1 MWCVFLPRMGM
12 RWVVVPS
19 NGGAHKII
27 VELIKVE
34 NDLGRNV
41 GDLVELGG
49 GQQRPLIPAALDIDR
64 CPVPRADGADSTR
77 IVGKPAPSVGARFDN
92 LVVGVPDASRE
103 FVGAQIVPNILH

>member
-49 GQQRPLIPAALDIDR
+49 GQQRPLRFETDATAPLIGYPVVHVAYRWPRDR
-64 CPVPRADGADSTR
+64 C
-77 IVGKPAPSVGARFDN
+77 
-92 LVVGVPDASRE
+92 
-103 FVGAQIVPNILH
+103 